1 MSQLFP
7 LVFSFIGIF
16 LSLAKFSSKRNCT
29 YIKYFTVDDDRDG
42 IPQTD
47 AILLTMRRSTWF
59 PLSSLVILLIAGTI
73 CFVGHCES
81 GRKNLT
87 FVSGILFVLAGLCTL
102 VGIILY
108 IGSITEE
115 VGNKPKVSL
124 DDVQF
129 LYNYGSSFMMAV
141 GSFALTE
148 MSGVF
153 SVYLY
158 ITRYKHAQRKKHQQA
173 LKTEAN
179 DRNQHWRHKR
189 SRPQTRDRSQS
200 RERSRD
206 TSLSRSESYYTYTPI
221 SETTCAS
228 HELSNYS
235 FPNDNSR
242 NALSTTTVAET
253 HVPRENVYGTA
264 KESLYGTAK
273 ENVYGT
279 AKESL
284 YGTAKENVYGT
295 AKESLYGTAKENV
308 YGTAKESLYGTAK
321 ENVYGTAKE
330 SLYGTAKESLYGSS
344 IDYLRKT
351 TPV

>member
-1 MSQLFP
+1 MF
-7 LVFSFIGIF
+7 FS
-16 LSLAKFSSKRNCT
+16 
-29 YIKYFTVDDDRDG
+29 
-42 IPQTD
+42 
-47 AILLTMRRSTWF
+47 WF
-59 PLSSLVILLIAGTI
+59 
-73 CFVGHCES
+73 
-81 GRKNLT
+81 
-87 FVSGILFVLAGLCTL
+87 AGLCTL

-124 DDVQF
+124 EDSHF
-129 LYNYGSSFMMAV
+129 TYTYGSSFMMAV

-158 ITRYKHAQRKKHQQA
+158 ITRYKNAQKKKRQQA
-173 LKTEAN
+173 LKTESN

-189 SRPQTRDRSQS
+189 SRPQSRDRSQS

-235 FPNDNSR
+235 FPNDSSR
-242 NALSTTTVAET
+242 NTLATTTIAET
-253 HVPRENVYGTA
+253 HVPREN
-264 KESLYGTAK
+264 LYGAS
-273 ENVYGT
+273 N
-279 AKESL
+279 
-284 YGTAKENVYGT
+284 
-295 AKESLYGTAKENV
+295 
-308 YGTAKESLYGTAK
+308 
-321 ENVYGTAKE
+321 
-330 SLYGTAKESLYGSS
+330 